1 MRAQTLIVS
10 GEPQRASVIAFLQRA
25 PLTKPLRVT
34 IQEHVKKRSLSQMGL
49 YWMWLTDVAKKV
61 AEETGNTPDDIHQAF
76 KERFLSPAIVEIGD
90 RQIRRYSTKDLNV
103 QEMTAYLEQIYAFV
117 VTELGILLPLP
128 EERMVR

>member
-1 MRAQTLIVS
+1 MRAQTIIVS

-34 IQEHVKKRSLSQMGL
+34 IEEHTKKRSLSQMGL

-76 KERFLSPAIVEIGD
+76 KERFLSPTIVEIGD

-128 EERMVR
+128 EERMAR